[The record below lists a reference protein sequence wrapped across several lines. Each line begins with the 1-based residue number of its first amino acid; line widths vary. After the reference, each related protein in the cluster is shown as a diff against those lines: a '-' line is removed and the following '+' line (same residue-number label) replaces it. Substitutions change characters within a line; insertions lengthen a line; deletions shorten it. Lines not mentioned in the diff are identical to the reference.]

1 VIIAPTAN
9 FRQLMGTNL
18 SGHPVVCIPNGLD
31 KKGRPTSFTLIG
43 NLYDEGSILALA
55 KAYQAATDFE
65 EQHPPKFIK

>member
-1 VIIAPTAN
+1 
-9 FRQLMGTNL
+9 M
-18 SGHPVVCIPNGLD
+18 VCIPNGLD